1 MVNQKL
7 LDDVNKLGVPLL
19 TPEEDVDVH
28 KTLAD
33 VVKSHNMRLWESFP
47 ALLATVSSKYQLDLQ
62 KVQKQLNKP
71 LDQKVFNKLSV
82 LSKAMYDSYNV
93 QFSEFNKTFESLK
106 RAYQGYDKSL
116 KGLQDALKQSQPVPI
131 ANVRLSTER
140 LKNNFKDYLSYR
152 NLEQKKQNAKYQEL
166 SLEYALSSVFSPKQ
180 KELLK
185 KKLNGE
191 KMTKT
196 EREYYSRTV
205 KKKVLALANS
215 ELHHLSRNLLR

>member
-7 LDDVNKLGVPLL
+7 FDDVNKLGVPLM
-19 TPEEDVDVH
+19 TPEEDVDVY

-47 ALLATVSSKYQLDLQ
+47 ALLATASSKYQLDLQ
-62 KVQKQLNKP
+62 RAQNQLNR
-71 LDQKVFNKLSV
+71 LVDQKAFNELLV

-93 QFSEFNKTFESLK
+93 QFSAFNKAFESAK
-106 RAYQGYDKSL
+106 KVFEGYDRSL
-116 KGLQDALKQSQPVPI
+116 KPLRDALKQNQLVPV

-140 LKNNFKDYLSYR
+140 LKSNFKDYLSYR
-152 NLEQKKQNAKYQEL
+152 NLEQKKQNAKHQEL
-166 SLEYALSSVFSPKQ
+166 SLEHALSNVFSPKQ

-196 EREYYSRTV
+196 EREYYSRAV

-215 ELHHLSRNLLR
+215 ELYHLSRSLLM

>member
-7 LDDVNKLGVPLL
+7 LDDVSKLGVPLMM
-19 TPEEDVDVH
+19 PEEDVDAH
-28 KTLAD
+28 QTLAD

-47 ALLATVSSKYQLDLQ
+47 ALLAAASSKYQLDLQ
-62 KVQKQLNKP
+62 RVQKQLNRP
-71 LDQKVFNKLSV
+71 LDQKAFNKLSV

-93 QFSEFNKTFESLK
+93 QFSGFNKAFESVK
-106 RAYQGYDKSL
+106 RAYEGYDRAL
-116 KGLQDALKQSQPVPI
+116 KPLQDALKRGQSVPV
-131 ANVRLSTER
+131 ADVQLSTER

-152 NLEQKKQNAKYQEL
+152 NLEQKKQNAKHQEL
-166 SLEYALSSVFSPKQ
+166 SLEYALSNVFSPKQ

-215 ELHHLSRNLLR
+215 ELYHLSRNLLR